1 MEDISISVVSVDLL
15 VTIVLVFLYVGT
27 DMYVYLRIK
36 GLKDRIKAIK
46 REYKQLAT
54 KVEELYTINSI
65 KEDIKELPP
74 NEENKEADSK

>member
-15 VTIVLVFLYVGT
+15 VTITLILLYVGT

-36 GLKDRIKAIK
+36 GLKERIKAIK
-46 REYKQLAT
+46 KEYKQLAT
-54 KVEELYTINSI
+54 KVEELFTINSI

-74 NEENKEADSK
+74 NEENKEVDSK